1 MVKTHNLKRN
11 DAMSKH
17 YIYVIE
23 QDPEPYDPRKED
35 DGYLGTMWCAHR
47 RYNLGDEMFDGD
59 AKDLMKQLVEIKEP
73 GFTDRCD
80 NKFGDYITDR
90 EERKERE
97 RQEWSYIEKA
107 FDKYYL
113 SRNLYLYDHSGLAM
127 NTGGFSCHWDSGQV
141 GMIVASKEKVR
152 EHFMVRAVT
161 KKVYDRAMEVLDS
174 EVKEYSQY
182 LEGDVY
188 GFRVLEVPDH
198 IIEEYYSTDPDYD
211 LQEVVE
217 YIDPK
222 DCEEVESCW
231 GFYGDEYAI
240 EEAKDMVAYLER
252 TYDERLAKEAGQLL
266 LPLAA

>member
-1 MVKTHNLKRN
+1 
-11 DAMSKH
+11 MSKH

-23 QDPEPYDPRKED
+23 QDPEPYNPREENE
-35 DGYLGTMWCAHR
+35 GYLGTMWCAHR
-47 RYNLGDEMFDGD
+47 RYTLGDEMFDGD
-59 AKDLMKQLVEIKEP
+59 VYDLMKQLVEDKEP
-73 GFTDRCD
+73 GFIDRCN
-80 NKFGDYITDR
+80 NKFDEYYDSIEDR
-90 EERKERE
+90 RE
-97 RQEWSYIEKA
+97 QARQERSYVEKA
-107 FDKYYL
+107 FDKRYL

-141 GMIVASKEKVR
+141 GMIVASKEQVR
-152 EHFMVRAVT
+152 KHFMIKTITPKQRQRAL
-161 KKVYDRAMEVLDS
+161 DALDS
-174 EVKEYSQY
+174 EVAEYSQY

-198 IIEEYYSTDPDYD
+198 IIEEYYSDDYD

-231 GFYGDEYAI
+231 GFYGDKYAI

-252 TYDERLAKEAGQLL
+252 TYDERLAKQAGQLL

>member
-1 MVKTHNLKRN
+1 
-11 DAMSKH
+11 MSKH

-23 QDPEPYDPRKED
+23 QDPEPYNPREENE
-35 DGYLGTMWCAHR
+35 GYLGTMWCAHR
-47 RYNLGDEMFDGD
+47 RYTLGDEMFNGD
-59 AKDLMKQLVEIKEP
+59 VYDLMKQLVEEKEP
-73 GFTDRCD
+73 GFIDRCN
-80 NKFGDYITDR
+80 NKFDEYYDSIEDR
-90 EERKERE
+90 RE
-97 RQEWSYIEKA
+97 QARQERSYVEKA
-107 FDKYYL
+107 FDKRYL

-152 EHFMVRAVT
+152 EYFQARAVT
-161 KKVYDRAMEVLDS
+161 KKVYERAMEVLDS

-198 IIEEYYSTDPDYD
+198 IIEEYYSDDYD

-231 GFYGDEYAI
+231 GFYGDKDAI

>member
-1 MVKTHNLKRN
+1 
-11 DAMSKH
+11 MSKH

-23 QDPEPYDPRKED
+23 QDPEPYNPREENE
-35 DGYLGTMWCAHR
+35 GYLGTMWCAHR
-47 RYNLGDEMFDGD
+47 RYTLGDEMFDGD
-59 AKDLMKQLVEIKEP
+59 VLELMKQLVELKEP
-73 GFTDRCD
+73 EFTDRIGRRVRD
-80 NKFGDYITDR
+80 LLPGLTMER
-90 EERKERE
+90 WEEELVEIR
-97 RQEWSYIEKA
+97 SYVEKA
-107 FDKYYL
+107 FDKHYL

-141 GMIVASKEKVR
+141 GMIVASKEQVR
-152 EHFMVRAVT
+152 EFFRVRAIT
-161 KKVYDRAMEVLDS
+161 KKVYERAMEVLDS

-198 IIEEYYSTDPDYD
+198 IIEEYADESGYD
-211 LQEVVE
+211 LQEVAE